1 MTNDLLRAKQQ
12 LERHVLR
19 LLADAYET
27 NQDFCYCT
35 LKALVAPEIN
45 REIIRAILIDLRK
58 DGLATYAKGLW
69 TDDGE
74 LAGSGYA
81 ITPEGRDY
89 LRAYEIKKEPSVC
102 EHPSCDKPA
111 WTELDNEK
119 LCKFHAT
126 EWLKGEQQAAD
137 DYQAEIDQL
146 DGGYTALKGGV

>member
-19 LLADAYET
+19 LLADAYES

-35 LKALVAPEIN
+35 LKTLVTTEIN

-58 DGLATYAKGLW
+58 DDLATYAKGLW

-89 LRAYEIKKEPSVC
+89 LRAL
-102 EHPSCDKPA
+102 
-111 WTELDNEK
+111 ELE
-119 LCKFHAT
+119 
-126 EWLKGEQQAAD
+126 AA
-137 DYQAEIDQL
+137 Q
-146 DGGYTALKGGV
+146 